1 MRYYL
6 VDAFTDRLFSG
17 NPAGVCL
24 ADRPLSPELMQRI
37 AGENNLPETAFL
49 EKGPEGWHIRWFTP
63 SFEMDLCGHATLAAG
78 FVLMNLI
85 EPGDEAAFSS
95 CSGPLR
101 VLRREQG

>member
-49 EKGPEGWHIRWFTP
+49 EKGPEGWHIRWFTR
-63 SFEMDLCGHATLAAG
+63 
-78 FVLMNLI
+78 
-85 EPGDEAAFSS
+85 
-95 CSGPLR
+95 PLR
-101 VLRREQG
+101 WICAATPRWRRALY